1 MSILVVLEDRCGS
14 IIQTGWEALT
24 VARALGVKLGL
35 PVVPV
40 VLGAVTEG
48 GTDEISA
55 RHAGRI
61 IRIEHALLETYTPD
75 GYCIA
80 LQQLIQAESP
90 LYVFFSQT
98 YQVAEY
104 TPALAT
110 RFGQTLINDVIAI
123 GEGPVFTR
131 QLMRGRLS
139 GIYRHCGNGPCF
151 VSIQAG
157 AFRAESYLNE
167 SDITEIRTFTPKLE
181 SAQIRTKPGKAF
193 RDAAQAVDLQSAE
206 AIVGVGRGIQ
216 QVESLSPIRDLA
228 KVMGAEIAASRPVCD
243 NGWLPSDRQLGSSGQ
258 SVAPKLYVA
267 IGISGAIQHTTG
279 VRGAGCI
286 VAINNDPA
294 APIFDIADYGIVGDQ
309 SQIVPALTEAIK
321 AASQ

>member
-1 MSILVVLEDRCGS
+1 MSILVIFEERGGS
-14 IIQTGWEALT
+14 ITSASWEALT
-24 VARALGVKLGL
+24 VAHMLGASLDL

-40 VLGAVTEG
+40 VLGAITQALG
-48 GTDEISA
+48 DEITA
-55 RHAGRI
+55 RHSGSI

-75 GYCIA
+75 GYCVS
-80 LQQLIQAESP
+80 LQQLIQAELP
-90 LYVFFSQT
+90 AYVVFPQS
-98 YQVAEY
+98 YQVAEFA
-104 TPALAT
+104 PALGM
-110 RFGQTLINDVIAI
+110 RFGQSVISDVLAI
-123 GEGPVFTR
+123 DEGPVFTR
-131 QLMRGRLS
+131 QLMRGRLN

-157 AFRAESYLNE
+157 AFRAKSFLNE
-167 SDITEIRTFTPKLE
+167 SEAAKTRIFVPKLE
-181 SAQIRTKPGKAF
+181 AAQIRTKPGKAF
-193 RDAAQAVDLQSAE
+193 CDAVQAVALQSAE

-258 SVAPKLYVA
+258 SVSPKLYVA
-267 IGISGAIQHTTG
+267 IGISGAIQHTSG

-321 AASQ
+321 AACQ

>member
-1 MSILVVLEDRCGS
+1 MSILVVLEDRQGS
-14 IIQTGWEALT
+14 IIHASWEALT
-24 VARALGVKLGL
+24 VARKLGARLNL

-40 VLGAVTEG
+40 VLGAATQG
-48 GTDEISA
+48 LADDMKA

-61 IRIEHALLETYTPD
+61 IGIEHPLLEPYTAD

-90 LYVFFSQT
+90 LYVILSQT
-98 YQVAEY
+98 YQAAEFA
-104 TPALAT
+104 PALAT
-110 RFGQTLINDVIAI
+110 RFGQVLISDVIAI

-131 QLMRGRLS
+131 QLMRGRLN
-139 GIYRHCGNGPCF
+139 GIYRHSGNGTCF

-157 AFRAESYLNE
+157 AFRSESFQNDGELA
-167 SDITEIRTFTPKLE
+167 DISIFTPSLDAE
-181 SAQIRTKPGKAF
+181 QIRTRPGKPF
-193 RDAAQAVDLQSAE
+193 REAAQAVDLQSAE
-206 AIVGVGRGIQ
+206 SIVGVGRGIQ
-216 QVESLSPIRDLA
+216 QAENLSVIRELA
-228 KVMGAEIAASRPVCD
+228 NVIGAEIAASRPVCD
-243 NGWLPSDRQLGSSGQ
+243 NGWLPNDRQLGSSGQ

-267 IGISGAIQHTTG
+267 IGISGAIQHVTG

-309 SQIVPALTEAIK
+309 SEIVPALTEAIK
-321 AASQ
+321 VASQ